1 MNTAEKRELVGQ
13 LGERMQRARACV
25 LAEYKG
31 LTVADLTALR
41 RSLDAHE
48 AEFKIAKNRLTKIA
62 IQDRADFAPL
72 SEHLRGPT
80 GVAWLYG
87 DLAQGIKQV
96 LDFQKEHGDFKIK
109 AAVMHG
115 SSLTPAELKEIAGLP
130 SKEVLL
136 ARLIGTLI
144 APHQRLMGVLQG
156 VPRALV
162 LLLAAMQEKKEKSG

>member
-25 LAEYKG
+25 LAEYRR
-31 LTVADLTALR
+31 LTVADLTSLR
-41 RSLDAHE
+41 RSLDAHG

-62 IQDRADFAPL
+62 VKDHPDFAPL

-80 GVAWLYG
+80 GIAWLYR

-96 LDFQKEHGDFKIK
+96 LDFQKEHEEFKIK
-109 AAVMHG
+109 IAVMHG
-115 SSLTPAELKEIAGLP
+115 TSLTPAEMKEIASLP

-162 LLLAAMQEKKEKSG
+162 VLLAALQAKKEKSG

>member
-1 MNTAEKRELVGQ
+1 MNAAEKREVVEQ
-13 LGERMQRARACV
+13 LNERMQRARACV

-41 RSLDAHE
+41 RSLDAHT
-48 AEFKIAKNRLTKIA
+48 AEFKIAKNRLTRIA
-62 IQDRADFAPL
+62 VASSAEFAPL
-72 SEHLRGPT
+72 REHLRGPT

-96 LDFQKEHGDFKIK
+96 LDFQKEHEDFKIK
-109 AAVMHG
+109 TAVMQG
-115 SSLTPAELKEIAGLP
+115 TALSPAEMQEIASLP

-136 ARLIGTLI
+136 ARLLGTLI
-144 APHQRLMGVLQG
+144 APHRNLLSVLQG

-162 LLLAAMQEKKEKSG
+162 VLLGAWQEKKEKLP

>member
-1 MNTAEKRELVGQ
+1 MDAAEKRELVEQ

-62 IQDRADFAPL
+62 LKDNDSFAPL
-72 SEHLRGPT
+72 NEYLRGPT
-80 GVAWLYG
+80 GIAWLYG

-96 LDFQKEHGDFKIK
+96 LNFQKEHEDFKIK
-109 AAVMHG
+109 TAVMQG
-115 SSLTPAELKEIAGLP
+115 SAITPDEMEEIASLP

-136 ARLIGTLI
+136 ARIIGTI
-144 APHQRLMGVLQG
+144 VTPHRNLMSVLQG

-162 LLLAAMQEKKEKSG
+162 LLLAALQEKKEKSG

>member
-1 MNTAEKRELVGQ
+1 MNAAEKRELVGQ

-25 LAEYKG
+25 LAEYQG

-41 RSLDAHE
+41 RSLDAHA

-62 IQDRADFAPL
+62 VKDNADFASL
-72 SEHLRGPT
+72 DEHLRGPT
-80 GVAWLYG
+80 GIAWLYG

-96 LDFQKEHGDFKIK
+96 LDFQKEHEDFKIK
-109 AAVMHG
+109 TAVMHG

-130 SKEVLL
+130 SKEVLI
-136 ARLIGTLI
+136 ARIIGTII
-144 APHQRLMGVLQG
+144 APHQQLLSVLQG

-162 LLLAAMQEKKEKSG
+162 LLLAAWQEKKEKSG

>member
-1 MNTAEKRELVGQ
+1 MNAAEKRELVGQ

-41 RSLDAHE
+41 RSLDAQQ

-62 IQDRADFAPL
+62 VKDNEDFASL

-80 GVAWLYG
+80 GIAWLYG

-96 LDFQKEHGDFKIK
+96 LDFQQEHKDFKIK
-109 AAVMHG
+109 TAVMHG
-115 SSLTPAELKEIAGLP
+115 SSLTHDELKEIASLP
-130 SKEVLL
+130 SREVLL
-136 ARLIGTLI
+136 ARIIGTI
-144 APHQRLMGVLQG
+144 VAPHQQLLSVLQG

-162 LLLAAMQEKKEKSG
+162 LLLAAMRDKKEKSG